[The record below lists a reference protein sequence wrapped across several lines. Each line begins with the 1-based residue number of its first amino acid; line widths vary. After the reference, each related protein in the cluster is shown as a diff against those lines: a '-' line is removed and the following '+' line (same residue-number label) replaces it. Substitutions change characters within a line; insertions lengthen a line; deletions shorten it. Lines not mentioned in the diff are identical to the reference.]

1 LASRE
6 AALALRPCSR
16 NTADPC
22 CFSYEFFAD
31 LFANGLFAHLFR
43 RLAPAGPA
51 QQEVDDAQALESSVS
66 QHQLTLLK
74 LLDAFLHSQPGR
86 YLADTGLAGSEGDL
100 LVLVSSFIQLAQSAE
115 ASMKLILSTAS
126 APPSSASEARAEQLI
141 LHEQTLVAQHEA
153 LLLHLQCLQYLV
165 LLDGDRVTDV
175 RAPDEAHASPSLVGA
190 AKDATEAMRQRAD
203 FIQRVVCECHG
214 RTLRKHC

>member
-1 LASRE
+1 M
-6 AALALRPCSR
+6 
-16 NTADPC
+16 
-22 CFSYEFFAD
+22 
-31 LFANGLFAHLFR
+31 
-43 RLAPAGPA
+43 
-51 QQEVDDAQALESSVS
+51 S

-86 YLADTGLAGSEGDL
+86 YVAGAELPSSEGDL
-100 LVLVSSFIQLAQSAE
+100 LVLVSSFMQLAQSAE

-126 APPSSASEARAEQLI
+126 APPSSASEAQAEQLI

-165 LLDGDRVTDV
+165 LLDGDRVTEA

-190 AKDATEAMRQRAD
+190 AKDATEAMRQRED

-214 RTLRKHC
+214 CTLREHC